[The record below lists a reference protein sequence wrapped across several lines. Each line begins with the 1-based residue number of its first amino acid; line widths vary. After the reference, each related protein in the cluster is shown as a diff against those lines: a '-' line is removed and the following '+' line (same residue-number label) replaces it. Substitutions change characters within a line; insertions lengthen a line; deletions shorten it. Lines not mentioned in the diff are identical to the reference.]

1 MELVGTFSWSTARL
15 VDRLDGIRWHPQ
27 PPQGPWS
34 RGRLPPSESPREGC
48 RFGRP
53 QGGASSPI
61 CLYPSDSCRSF
72 GPPGGGYARR
82 VQRRPLP
89 VDLVGLAQPIQQDS
103 MQLFPHACLVPFLET
118 TPAGHAR
125 AASHLLGQHLP
136 RDAALQDEQYAG
148 EGRPPVVDARPAALG
163 LGWLF
168 REQRLDHFPQLIGNE
183 FLSHTFSLPT

>member
-1 MELVGTFSWSTARL
+1 MPLRSTTRWRFEPCLPLSVGF
-15 VDRLDGIRWHPQ
+15 
-27 PPQGPWS
+27 
-34 RGRLPPSESPREGC
+34 LPVFWP
-48 RFGRP
+48 
-53 QGGASSPI
+53 
-61 CLYPSDSCRSF
+61 
-72 GPPGGGYARR
+72 PPGGGYARR

-89 VDLVGLAQPIQQDS
+89 VDLLGLAQPIRQDS

-125 AASHLLGQHLP
+125 AASPISWGNISK

-148 EGRPPVVDARPAALG
+148 EGRPVVDAGPAAALG

-168 REQRLDHFPQLIGNE
+168 REQWPDHFPQLIGNE

>member
-1 MELVGTFSWSTARL
+1 MASTAS
-15 VDRLDGIRWHPQ
+15 
-27 PPQGPWS
+27 S
-34 RGRLPPSESPREGC
+34 RTFESWTLAAEWVTERGMPSRSTTMWRFEPDLPLSVGFLPV
-48 RFGRP
+48 FW
-53 QGGASSPI
+53 
-61 CLYPSDSCRSF
+61 
-72 GPPGGGYARR
+72 PPGGGYARR

-89 VDLVGLAQPIQQDS
+89 VDLVSLAQPIQQDS

-136 RDAALQDEQYAG
+136 RDAALQEEQYAG
-148 EGRPPVVDARPAALG
+148 EGRPVVDAGPAALG

-168 REQRLDHFPQLIGNE
+168 REQRLDHFPHLIGNE